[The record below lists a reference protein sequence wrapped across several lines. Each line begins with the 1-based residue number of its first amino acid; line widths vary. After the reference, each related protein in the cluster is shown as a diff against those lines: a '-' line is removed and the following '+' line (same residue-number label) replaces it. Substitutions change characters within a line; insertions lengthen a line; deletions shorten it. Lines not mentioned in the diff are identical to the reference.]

1 MKIKPMFD
9 RILVQ
14 AEKQTHTTQSGIIM
28 PATSQERPIYA
39 LVVAVGEGGM
49 VDGNEVKMVVKTGD
63 HIIFNKYAG
72 SEIKLDG
79 KEYIL
84 LRQIDVLAVVEE

>member
-9 RILVQ
+9 RVLVTAQ
-14 AEKQTHTTQSGIIM
+14 DQTHTTEAGIVM

-39 LVVAVGEGGM
+39 TIVAVGEGGL
-49 VDGNEVKMVVKTGD
+49 VDGNEVKMVVKVGQR
-63 HIIFNKYAG
+63 IIFNKYAG

-84 LRQIDVLAVVEE
+84 LKQVDILAVVED